1 MRICLSSRN
10 LGPTPWIG
18 ILEDEDLEK
27 RFFGRLNLDL
37 VDKIFVA

>member
-1 MRICLSSRN
+1 MRILLSSRN

-27 RFFGRLNLDL
+27 RFFERLNLDL
-37 VDKIFVA
+37 LDKIFVA